1 MAPFLLYFDLQQKI
15 VITQLLLNLSM
26 ILQYY
31 THLRT
36 EIQEKITF

>member
-15 VITQLLLNLSM
+15 VITQLLLNLS
-26 ILQYY
+26 IVLPYY

-36 EIQEKITF
+36 EIQEKMTF